1 MSSEGPRS
9 TRTSWRGRHHEI
21 LRQTVHRLREQL
33 IQEGVPFTNEMLVD
47 EACFAKNAM
56 LSIGKTTPYKAVV
69 GQAPNLLQDFEMPNT
84 SMLEDP
90 QHIHRARARELALGT
105 IVEQTARMRVERT
118 LKAKSRV
125 SGQVRDFK
133 NGDLVDVYRAPP
145 NKDMDGWRGPAKI
158 VDASPE
164 TLADGIVH
172 VRWGGR
178 VLIRKLQ
185 DVRKH
190 IAFWSMFFLSFPSE
204 WDAIQEFIKTLGHNI
219 LHVGWLFS

>member
-1 MSSEGPRS
+1 MR
-9 TRTSWRGRHHEI
+9 
-21 LRQTVHRLREQL
+21 
-33 IQEGVPFTNEMLVD
+33 EGVPFNNEMIVD
-47 EACFAKNAM
+47 EACFAENAM

-69 GQAPNLLQDFEMPNT
+69 GQAPNLLKDFEIPIT

-118 LKAKSRV
+118 LQAKSRV
-125 SGQVRDFK
+125 SGQTRDIK
-133 NGDLVDVYRAPP
+133 NGNLVDVYRAPP
-145 NKDMDGWRGPAKI
+145 NKDMDGWRGPSNI
-158 VDASPE
+158 VDASPD

-178 VLIRKLQ
+178 VLICKLQ

-190 IAFWSMFFLSFPSE
+190 IDLWPMFFLASPSE
-204 WDAIQEFIKTLGHNI
+204 WSVILAFIKTIGRNI
-219 LHVGWLFS
+219 LNVSWLLWEQGWVVEKSTRPS

>member
-1 MSSEGPRS
+1 M
-9 TRTSWRGRHHEI
+9 
-21 LRQTVHRLREQL
+21 
-33 IQEGVPFTNEMLVD
+33 M
-47 EACFAKNAM
+47 
-56 LSIGKTTPYKAVV
+56 
-69 GQAPNLLQDFEMPNT
+69 
-84 SMLEDP
+84 EDP
-90 QHIHRARARELALGT
+90 QHAHRARARELALGT

-125 SGQVRDFK
+125 SGQTRDFK

-178 VLIRKLQ
+178 VLICRLQ
-185 DVRKH
+185 DVREH
-190 IAFWSMFFLSFPSE
+190 IAFWSMFFLAFPSE
-204 WDAIQEFIKTLGHNI
+204 WSVILAFIKTIGRSI
-219 LHVGWLFS
+219 LHVGWLLSEQGWIVSKGARDHPEIYAQGTLIAVSYTHLTLPTILLV

>member
-1 MSSEGPRS
+1 M
-9 TRTSWRGRHHEI
+9 
-21 LRQTVHRLREQL
+21 LL
-33 IQEGVPFTNEMLVD
+33 IR
-47 EACFAKNAM
+47 
-56 LSIGKTTPYKAVV
+56 KTTPYKAVV
-69 GQAPNLLQDFEMPNT
+69 GQAPNLLQGFRVPNT
-84 SMLEDP
+84 STLEDP
-90 QHIHRARARELALGT
+90 QHNHRARARELASGT

-125 SGQVRDFK
+125 SGQTRDFK

-178 VLIRKLQ
+178 SRSHLQ
-185 DVRKH
+185 AAGR
-190 IAFWSMFFLSFPSE
+190 
-204 WDAIQEFIKTLGHNI
+204 
-219 LHVGWLFS
+219 